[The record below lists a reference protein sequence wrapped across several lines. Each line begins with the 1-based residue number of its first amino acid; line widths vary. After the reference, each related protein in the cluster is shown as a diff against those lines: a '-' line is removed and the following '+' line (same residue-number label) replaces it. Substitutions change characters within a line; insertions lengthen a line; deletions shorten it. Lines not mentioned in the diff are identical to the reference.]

1 MTEAWIID
9 ACRTP
14 RGAGKVGKGSLAHLH
29 TQRLGATV
37 LAALAERTGL
47 DTKDVDDVIFGCSW
61 QVGTQS
67 GDLGRMAALDAG
79 YPINSGHN
87 NLRSPLGGQTE
98 RQLTAAQY
106 AQIASVGGLAGIGSA
121 TTTTTSALDPGST
134 TSTTT
139 EVIGEV
145 PGPPPD
151 GQQCG

>member
-14 RGAGKVGKGSLAHLH
+14 RGTGKVGKGSLAHLH

-47 DTKDVDDVIFGCSW
+47 NTGDVDDVIFGCSW

-79 YPINSGHN
+79 YPITASGVTLDLN
-87 NLRSPLGGQTE
+87 GSQN
-98 RQLTAAQY
+98 LTAFTAF
-106 AQIASVGGLAGIGSA
+106 
-121 TTTTTSALDPGST
+121 T
-134 TSTTT
+134 
-139 EVIGEV
+139 
-145 PGPPPD
+145 
-151 GQQCG
+151 